1 MTGVPTESR
10 HVRHVRFAKSFPS
23 GKNMNVPD
31 QWESARLDFAACHI
45 VVKDVLHAHEKVLA
59 QLVLH
64 TP

>member
-1 MTGVPTESR
+1 
-10 HVRHVRFAKSFPS
+10 
-23 GKNMNVPD
+23 MNVPD